1 MIEKIKYYQEDNLR
15 MSNEVVTL
23 SNKLENT
30 KQQLKQFEDNKAKL
44 MYQMQNLNNIISEN
58 NIIDS
63 PFGTSTQKN
72 EYKPE
77 TDEKTSDDKK
87 QIVQNKLENLKQRI
101 RSAENL
107 NAPLIKKENKNGAG
121 FGFKIS
127 TEIIAALVVG
137 VGIGLIVDKYL
148 GTKPFGLIIFFI
160 FGAIAGFLNVYRVMR
175 RIEKQ

>member
-1 MIEKIKYYQEDNLR
+1 MVD
-15 MSNEVVTL
+15 
-23 SNKLENT
+23 
-30 KQQLKQFEDNKAKL
+30 
-44 MYQMQNLNNIISEN
+44 
-58 NIIDS
+58 
-63 PFGTSTQKN
+63 
-72 EYKPE
+72 
-77 TDEKTSDDKK
+77 DDKPQKLKERIDTAETTNSPPPK
-87 QIVQNKLENLKQRI
+87 QKKQ
-101 RSAENL
+101 S
-107 NAPLIKKENKNGAG
+107 GAG